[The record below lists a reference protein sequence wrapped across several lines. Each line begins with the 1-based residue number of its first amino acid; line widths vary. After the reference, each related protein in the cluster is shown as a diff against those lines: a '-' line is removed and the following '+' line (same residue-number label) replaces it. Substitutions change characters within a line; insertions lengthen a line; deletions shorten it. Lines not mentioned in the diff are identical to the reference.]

1 MRITESQLRSV
12 VRKIINE
19 QELPPEAN
27 AGENVP
33 PELRFMTSMGY
44 KFDSDE
50 TSYYFYMRR
59 FINKAGG
66 RTVSVSISVAR
77 DLSNW
82 QFRSKEP
89 GFSSSNGTDLGSLKS
104 TASKISSKIKSM

>member
-1 MRITESQLRSV
+1 MRITESQLRSAI
-12 VRKIINE
+12 RKIINE
-19 QELPPEAN
+19 QELPPEASV
-27 AGENVP
+27 GEAVP
-33 PELRFMTSMGY
+33 PELKFMTGMGY

-59 FINKAGG
+59 FITKAGG
-66 RTVSVSISVAR
+66 RTVSVSINVAR
-77 DLSNW
+77 DLSSW

-104 TASKISSKIKSM
+104 TAARISSKIKSM